1 MEKNNC
7 FDKARGKLGFGF
19 MRLPMKNE
27 EIDYTELN
35 KMVDIFLESGFNYF
49 DTAHGYLDGKSEIAL
64 KASLVDRYPRE
75 SYLIADK
82 LSAPH
87 FNTEEEI
94 RPLVDK
100 ELSIVGVDY
109 FDYFLMHAQD
119 KDNFAKYK
127 RCRAYEIAFELKAEG
142 KVKHVGMSF
151 HDEPA
156 LLEEI
161 LTEYP
166 DLEFVQIQLNYAD
179 YDDVAVQ
186 SRECLEVCKRHGKPA
201 IVMEPVKGGTL
212 VNIPK
217 EAEEIFRDLGDASI
231 ASYAIRF
238 AAGCD
243 GVEMVLSGMGTVD
256 MMNDN
261 VGYMKDFE
269 PLSEREHEAIGR
281 VLEILKGTDSIPCTD
296 CRYCMENCPKNIPI
310 PKIFACLNSQNT
322 FHYWNTKYYYGI
334 SIDGKGKASDCIGCG
349 VCERA
354 CPQHLKIRELL
365 KKAVDTFEKKKAN

>member
-1 MEKNNC
+1 MNGC

-19 MRLPMKNE
+19 MRLPMTGDEVN
-27 EIDYTELN
+27 YTELN
-35 KMVDIFLESGFNYF
+35 KMVDTFMDAGFNYF
-49 DTAHGYLDGKSEIAL
+49 DTAHGYVGGKSEIAL
-64 KASLVDRYPRE
+64 RESLVLRYPRE

-87 FNTEEEI
+87 FNKEEEI
-94 RPLVDK
+94 RPLFEA
-100 ELSIVGVDY
+100 ELAASGVDY

-142 KVKHVGMSF
+142 KVRHVGISF
-151 HDEPA
+151 HDEPS
-156 LLEEI
+156 LLERI

-166 DLEFVQIQLNYAD
+166 ALEFVQIQLNYAD
-179 YDDVAVQ
+179 YEDASVQ
-186 SRECLEVCKRHGKPA
+186 SRKCLEVCRAHGKPA

-212 VNIPK
+212 VKLPE
-217 EAEEIFRDLGDASI
+217 EAEAIFRALGDAST

-238 AAGCD
+238 AAGCE
-243 GVEMVLSGMGTVD
+243 GVAMVLSGMGSVA
-256 MMNDN
+256 MVEDN
-261 VGYMKDFE
+261 VGYMKDFK
-269 PLSEREHEAIGR
+269 PLSDAEMNAVRR
-281 VLEILKGTDSIPCTD
+281 VCDIFRSGADIPCTD

-310 PKIFACLNSQNT
+310 PAIFACLNSQKN

-334 SIDGKGKASDCIGCG
+334 HTDGKGKASDCIGCG
-349 VCERA
+349 KCERA

-365 KKAVDTFEKKKAN
+365 GRAVAEFETKK